1 MIFSQ
6 VDFEFVTDLTYDNL
20 PKQENKEKED
30 LIGEN
35 WKNVHLLYLVRPS
48 LYCFPIKQNILM
60 CYFKAVLFFMLTTNI
75 LYDPYI
81 WLSLI
86 IKKIIR

>member
-1 MIFSQ
+1 MKNNNRLLIFSQ

-35 WKNVHLLYLVRPS
+35 
-48 LYCFPIKQNILM
+48 
-60 CYFKAVLFFMLTTNI
+60 
-75 LYDPYI
+75 
-81 WLSLI
+81 
-86 IKKIIR
+86 